1 LFGPACPIC
10 VSFAS
15 CVSLSAP
22 SPCERRYRLRVV
34 WADPTPEGH
43 LLPYLSFRICLP
55 VPSGGGC
62 RLAHQDRNSRVSQV
76 LDLSLRTFHALCD
89 PRDPRN
95 AHQNAFSV
103 LASRPLKPSPSALM
117 PITGLYQASGSAVS
131 LVAYAV
137 PCVRFS
143 FVVRRLI
150 PEVRAS
156 SSGSSGSLVSLPRS
170 RGFPYT
176 AVTPLTDLSLL
187 LHCCNTRYEWLV
199 RPCSTETSTLQKSV
213 KLCLAH

>member
-1 LFGPACPIC
+1 MPTCPFWWRMSPSTPRQELAGLPSSRHFSPYIPRSLWTPA
-10 VSFAS
+10 
-15 CVSLSAP
+15 
-22 SPCERRYRLRVV
+22 
-34 WADPTPEGH
+34 
-43 LLPYLSFRICLP
+43 
-55 VPSGGGC
+55 
-62 RLAHQDRNSRVSQV
+62 
-76 LDLSLRTFHALCD
+76 
-89 PRDPRN
+89 DPRN

-117 PITGLYQASGSAVS
+117 PITGLYQASGSEVS
-131 LVAYAV
+131 LVAYTV

-150 PEVRAS
+150 PEVCAS